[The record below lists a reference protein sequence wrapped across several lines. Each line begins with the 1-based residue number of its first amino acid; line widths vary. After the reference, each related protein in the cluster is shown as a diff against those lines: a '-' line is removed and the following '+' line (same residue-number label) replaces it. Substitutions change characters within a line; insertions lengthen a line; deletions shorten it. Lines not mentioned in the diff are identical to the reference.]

1 MYEYNNQLELYN
13 GLKPAINVKLK
24 ELKRTEYNY
33 ITSIDIWNFLKETKW
48 RGSID
53 LTLGEMVQDIIHVSH
68 IDIDKYL
75 KDKLKNEEKEI
86 IIN

>member
-1 MYEYNNQLELYN
+1 MYEFNNQLELYN

-24 ELKRTEYNY
+24 ELRRTEYNY
-33 ITSIDIWNFLKETKW
+33 ITYIDIWNFLKETKW

-53 LTLGEMVQDIIHVSH
+53 LTLGEMVQDIIHVSQ
-68 IDIDKYL
+68 IDIDRYL